1 MELENN
7 LVQQAVDAADCDIPQ
22 AMIEDELDV
31 MVRELKMRMAYQG
44 IRFEDYIKY
53 TGQTEEQVREM
64 YKPEASNRVKMQLVL
79 DAIVKKENVEVSD
92 EDVENAVKEEAAR
105 EGREAEEFKKS
116 LNDRQMEYLRGNA
129 AIRKVVDM
137 IVANA
142 SVEDKDESERVSAD
156 EAAKAVEEVAKA
168 ADEAEEEA
176 KAEAK
181 PRKRTAKKKEEKTE
195 E

>member
-1 MELENN
+1 
-7 LVQQAVDAADCDIPQ
+7 
-22 AMIEDELDV
+22 MIEDELDV

>member
-1 MELENN
+1 
-7 LVQQAVDAADCDIPQ
+7 
-22 AMIEDELDV
+22 
-31 MVRELKMRMAYQG
+31 
-44 IRFEDYIKY
+44 
-53 TGQTEEQVREM
+53 M

-181 PRKRTAKKKEEKTE
+181 PRKRTAKKQDEKTE
-195 E
+195 EGSGACAGGLPVGHQVNSGMQRAQRVGGVPLPFSGRQGSRPAAGCV